1 MSEQTENTASAEAAA
16 PVPAAGTGAESSGPS
31 MDQMWVPL
39 DAIETD
45 KIENLRGGETAP
57 ESLARSVWEAG
68 TGHSQHLIS
77 PPQVITVV
85 QTSDDGEVMVDDDD
99 NAIIES
105 IHLVAGFQRVA
116 GLRTLRRM
124 IAEHNQRVADET
136 IGEMEK
142 DETYLFRN
150 GDGVITVEIEFQYD
164 DVPVGFTEATELT
177 PDVVGWAHDLNLAEN
192 LARTGLNLA
201 SEISGAEKLL
211 AGGRTQ
217 TQVSALLAKSQAT
230 VSQYHKVASKTLPE
244 YLDAIRDGSITLKQA
259 LAVASSKDM
268 FKKDGTPN
276 RTAQKAALAK
286 LTSDKKAARDIV
298 EKAKTKRTT
307 GEVAKFAAD
316 LPSDACY
323 TDMDDDRRQ
332 AILATLAWFN
342 MGCDENALVY
352 GVTDDIDLAVIPK
365 PKPKKEAKPKKVAAK
380 KTTKKAAKKT
390 PRKRS
395 AKKVD
400 AAAPASEAAAPAGEE
415 AAPAAPAKR
424 KLRRSSKA
432 AE

>member
-16 PVPAAGTGAESSGPS
+16 PIPAADTGAESSGPS

-57 ESLARSVWEAG
+57 ESLARSIWEAG
-68 TGHSQHLIS
+68 TGHDQHLIS

-85 QTSDDGEVMVDDDD
+85 QTSDDGEVMVDADD

-150 GDGVITVEIEFQYD
+150 ADGVIPVEINFQYD
-164 DVPVGFTEATELT
+164 DVPVVFTEAAELT

-244 YLDAIRDGSITLKQA
+244 YLDAIREGSITLKQA
-259 LAVASSKDM
+259 LAVASSKEM
-268 FKKDGTPN
+268 LKTNGTPN
-276 RTAQKAALAK
+276 RTAQKAALAR

-307 GEVAKFAAD
+307 GEMAKFAAD
-316 LPSDACY
+316 LTSDACY

-332 AILATLAWFN
+332 TILATLSWLN
-342 MGCDENALVY
+342 MGADENALVY
-352 GVTDDIDLAVIPK
+352 GVTADIDLAVIPK
-365 PKPKKEAKPKKVAAK
+365 PKPKKEAKPKKAAAAK
-380 KTTKKAAKKT
+380 KTTTKKA

-395 AKKVD
+395 AKKAV
-400 AAAPASEAAAPAGEE
+400 AAAPAGEAAAPAGEE

>member
-1 MSEQTENTASAEAAA
+1 MSEQTETAQADEAAPIPEAAA
-16 PVPAAGTGAESSGPS
+16 VEAAGPT

-39 DAIETD
+39 DSIQTD

-57 ESLARSVWEAG
+57 ETLARSIWEAG
-68 TGHSQHLIS
+68 GGTGQHLIS
-77 PPQVITVV
+77 PPQVLSVV
-85 QTSDDGEVMVDDDD
+85 QTSDDGEVVLDEDE
-99 NAIIES
+99 NAIIDT
-105 IHLVAGFQRVA
+105 IHLVAGFQRIA

-124 IAEHNQRVADET
+124 ISEHNQRIADET
-136 IGEMEK
+136 IGEMDK

-150 GDGVITVEIEFQYD
+150 ADGVIGTEIEFQYD
-164 DVPVGFTEATELT
+164 DVPVVFTEVVELT
-177 PDVVGWAHDLNLAEN
+177 TDVVSWAHDLNLAEN

-211 AGGRTQ
+211 SGGRTQ
-217 TQVSALLAKSQAT
+217 TQVSALLGKSQAT
-230 VSQYHKVASKTLPE
+230 VSQYHKVATKTLPE
-244 YLDAIRDGSITLKQA
+244 YLDAIRSGDITLKQA
-259 LAVASSKDM
+259 LAVAGSRDM

-286 LTSDKKAARDIV
+286 LTSDKKAARDII

-316 LPSDACY
+316 LTSDACY
-323 TDMDDDRRQ
+323 TDMDGDRRQ

-352 GVTDDIDLAVIPK
+352 GVTDDIDLGVIPK
-365 PKPKKEAKPKKVAAK
+365 PKPKKEAKKKAP
-380 KTTKKAAKKT
+380 KKAAAKKKT
-390 PRKRS
+390 PRKRA
-395 AKKVD
+395 AKKKP
-400 AAAPASEAAAPAGEE
+400 AAAAAAAAEGDE
-415 AAPAAPAKR
+415 AAPAAEAAPAPKR
-424 KLRRSSKA
+424 KLRRSSKT